1 MDFFDF
7 DNHLAEQASCQTYP
21 SNQEASAMFR
31 IAKLFRYVE
40 LFLALVFVSWSFPR
54 VPLAVKI
61 SGEYFW
67 KLSGFVASPLFVF
80 MLCNVI
86 IVILIT
92 KSGRFPGHNQTGD
105 NADTELYEK
114 FIKNSDDSTKPESET
129 DPPAHAPEVIEFHDK
144 QIICEVNRT
153 ASEDDSQTY
162 SETGT
167 DLMHPKACRRTQSEK
182 LNGEDSEKYIGK
194 LRRTETE
201 KCLTDVNSEENRPE
215 NPCPEDEMSNED
227 FQRTI
232 EAFIAKQWKFRRQE
246 SLPIVVHNQ
255 IGVPVGN

>member
-1 MDFFDF
+1 MDFFDY
-7 DNHLAEQASCQTYP
+7 DNHLAEKESCQTYP
-21 SNQEASAMFR
+21 SNQEASVMFR

-40 LFLALVFVSWSFPR
+40 LFLALVFVSWSFLR
-54 VPLAVKI
+54 VPLAVRI

-67 KLSGFVASPLFVF
+67 KLLSFVASPLFVF

-92 KSGRFPGHNQTGD
+92 KSGRFPGHEQPGD
-105 NADTELYEK
+105 KADTELYEK

-129 DPPAHAPEVIEFHDK
+129 DPPVHAPEVIEYQDK

-153 ASEDDSQTY
+153 ARADDSQKY
-162 SETGT
+162 SDKGT
-167 DLMHPKACRRTQSEK
+167 DLMHPKACQRTQSEK
-182 LNGEDSEKYIGK
+182 LEGEGSEKYAGK
-194 LRRTETE
+194 LRRTEKE
-201 KCLTDVNSEENRPE
+201 KCLKAANSEENRPE

-232 EAFIAKQWKFRRQE
+232 EAFIAKQRKFRRQE